1 MNGGIARTLKPKLS
15 GDTFANRDSLFAVA
29 ICYSFIIMSPGS
41 RPGSRRD
48 PGGFFQVNGGIA
60 KTLNPKLS
68 GDTFGNRGL
77 LSAVA
82 ICYSFII
89 MKTGYSPGS

>member
-1 MNGGIARTLKPKLS
+1 MNGGIARTLQPKLS
-15 GDTFANRDSLFAVA
+15 GDTFANRDLLFAVA

-60 KTLNPKLS
+60 RTLSITGAKL
-68 GDTFGNRGL
+68 L
-77 LSAVA
+77 
-82 ICYSFII
+82 
-89 MKTGYSPGS
+89 